1 MELDEFHTGNKEP
14 KFHLA
19 GSLDAPLKIQGY
31 NTTNSHTASAT
42 RCLLGYLFTWIL
54 LEDPRQ

>member
-1 MELDEFHTGNKEP
+1 MNSTNSTPATGT

-19 GSLDAPLKIQGY
+19 GYLDAPLKIQGY
-31 NTTNSHTASAT
+31 NTTDSHTASAT